1 MDSGVS
7 YHSEN
12 LHNTDTTEGSI
23 ENGEE
28 HFYGTP
34 GSKRIQSNQKHF
46 KCDECSRHCLTAV
59 RI

>member
-12 LHNTDTTEGSI
+12 LQNTDTTEGSI

-28 HFYGTP
+28 HFYGTS
-34 GSKRIQSNQKHF
+34 GKEENSKQSEAF
-46 KCDECSRHCLTAV
+46 
-59 RI
+59 

>member
-12 LHNTDTTEGSI
+12 LQNTDTTEGSI
-23 ENGEE
+23 ENVLK
-28 HFYGTP
+28 HFYVTS
-34 GSKRIQSNQKHF
+34 GSKRLQTYQKHF

>member
-12 LHNTDTTEGSI
+12 LQNTDTTEGSI

-28 HFYGTP
+28 HFYGFRKQRQP
-34 GSKRIQSNQKHF
+34 KFLPI
-46 KCDECSRHCLTAV
+46 
-59 RI
+59 

>member
-12 LHNTDTTEGSI
+12 LHNTDTTE
-23 ENGEE
+23 
-28 HFYGTP
+28 

>member
-12 LHNTDTTEGSI
+12 LQNTDTTEGSI

-28 HFYGTP
+28 HFLWNFWQQEN
-34 GSKRIQSNQKHF
+34 SKQSEAF
-46 KCDECSRHCLTAV
+46 
-59 RI
+59 

>member
-28 HFYGTP
+28 N
-34 GSKRIQSNQKHF
+34 SKQSEAF
-46 KCDECSRHCLTAV
+46 
-59 RI
+59 